1 MHRTRKE
8 TITFGNNEVE
18 KLRFNLYKSPILIN
32 DVGISKIV
40 VSNRVSFGKKVCKY
54 FVVYE
59 EDKKGSPSWIIL
71 PKMGACGRDFDENKY
86 MYFLIKNI
94 ELLRKYNEIWDNPN
108 KVIKN

>member
-1 MHRTRKE
+1 MYRTRKE

-18 KLRFNLYKSPILIN
+18 KRSFHQYKSPILIN

-59 EDKKGSPSWIIL
+59 EDKKGSPS
-71 PKMGACGRDFDENKY
+71 
-86 MYFLIKNI
+86 
-94 ELLRKYNEIWDNPN
+94 
-108 KVIKN
+108 